1 MGANTANIKYDN
13 RMAAVKGP
21 YDDSEDVSNKAEG
34 KRDSAKKNH
43 EDAMEDQDREVSKE
57 TTNMEKVVSDANSIR
72 TDNIA
77 KDMAFAKDKDDTA
90 EAKHLRL
97 TTKKNQEC
105 ERESMLLSEEKTRL
119 EKITIE
125 LNSLKMAGEGLD
137 RNDAS
142 KTIAEDIEYLE
153 RKIDQE
159 TQRKTDDQDSCL
171 VNSKKDESDLNDKA
185 QVAYDDADVILVRQN
200 KDATDKATAT
210 NDVEVARNNQRD
222 AANKNMREVA
232 KGEHDDTQADLNAA
246 SQALRVAEK
255 LEHDS
260 VDSSETTRRRDLKAA
275 ETREERFVADQN
287 DQAKGIKDD
296 ANLEFVTQNKE
307 KNGQCS
313 DQRTI
318 LKDEKEVLGAT
329 GAKIGELQV
338 VDNTAADNTA
348 AAEKAAAD
356 KVAAE
361 KAAAD
366 KAAADKAAAEKA
378 AAEKAAADKAAADK
392 AAAEKTY
399 FHHPAEMACKSGGS
413 WKRPYGNVK
422 STKAGFESCGSQCKA
437 GGFKYFGLECPMM
450 GPRGDKGKVHCQCS
464 SDLSSSNKQDPK
476 QCSGAIKRGHCN
488 GPFVTEGGYSLGAYN
503 RGSVYSVASYY
514 ITEVNQNCGVTGNVI
529 TSKEECAFAL
539 KKVGKSDRFV
549 WNSVYSGIPGGCSVR
564 GSADGHYDNRGLQ
577 GTVGE
582 QRGDLRA
589 VCKRF
594 GESKSFG
601 APYSVWPNHPSATKV
616 GANGIPLSW
625 CTERQNKPFNQGGP
639 RVKGGNFGGG
649 KATWCIAA
657 KK

>member
-77 KDMAFAKDKDDTA
+77 KDMA
-90 EAKHLRL
+90 
-97 TTKKNQEC
+97 
-105 ERESMLLSEEKTRL
+105 
-119 EKITIE
+119 
-125 LNSLKMAGEGLD
+125 
-137 RNDAS
+137 
-142 KTIAEDIEYLE
+142 
-153 RKIDQE
+153 
-159 TQRKTDDQDSCL
+159 
-171 VNSKKDESDLNDKA
+171 
-185 QVAYDDADVILVRQN
+185 
-200 KDATDKATAT
+200 
-210 NDVEVARNNQRD
+210 
-222 AANKNMREVA
+222 
-232 KGEHDDTQADLNAA
+232 
-246 SQALRVAEK
+246 
-255 LEHDS
+255 
-260 VDSSETTRRRDLKAA
+260 
-275 ETREERFVADQN
+275 
-287 DQAKGIKDD
+287 
-296 ANLEFVTQNKE
+296 
-307 KNGQCS
+307 
-313 DQRTI
+313 
-318 LKDEKEVLGAT
+318 
-329 GAKIGELQV
+329 
-338 VDNTAADNTA
+338 
-348 AAEKAAAD
+348 
-356 KVAAE
+356 
-361 KAAAD
+361 
-366 KAAADKAAAEKA
+366 
-378 AAEKAAADKAAADK
+378 
-392 AAAEKTY
+392 
-399 FHHPAEMACKSGGS
+399 CKSGGS

-437 GGFKYFGLECPMM
+437 GGFKYFGLECPMR

-464 SDLSSSNKQDPK
+464 SDLSSSNKIDPK
-476 QCSGAIKRGHCN
+476 QCSGARNLGHCN
-488 GPFVTEGGYSLGAYN
+488 GPFVTEGGYSLGAHSY
-503 RGSVYSVASYY
+503 GSVYSVASYY

-549 WNSVYSGIPGGCSVR
+549 WNGSYRGIPGGCSVR

-616 GANGIPLSW
+616 GAKGIPLSW